1 MWAFHVSVNMYR
13 YTPCT
18 NTGSDKCFKRCD
30 DTYITTGRHWLLAM
44 DLPRG
49 VSRGCL
55 STMPHH
61 ANMADGLPVHTASAD
76 LSVAMR
82 RRTSLKTLPSPRG
95 YKNLFSQ
102 TSAKNVQAK
111 FFAGI
116 SIKVVNVE
124 QCHLQVTSTECG
136 LNRRRNVEITGIN
149 IFWCISMDTERHYMR
164 ISNTKFHKK
173 SITNYGN

>member
-1 MWAFHVSVNMYR
+1 
-13 YTPCT
+13 
-18 NTGSDKCFKRCD
+18 
-30 DTYITTGRHWLLAM
+30 
-44 DLPRG
+44 
-49 VSRGCL
+49 
-55 STMPHH
+55 
-61 ANMADGLPVHTASAD
+61 MADGLPVHTASAD